1 MSGRRHEFREELSLK
16 PLTGKVAWVTGG
28 ASGIGHSTADKLRS
42 MGAQVA
48 ILDVARPADLPE
60 STEVHIC
67 DVATR
72 SSVEAAADLLE
83 RRFGP
88 PAILV
93 NSAGISGAA
102 PLCEFSDDLWNRILA
117 VNLTG
122 TFNMIRRV
130 MGGMLKM
137 GWGRIVLISSDSA
150 FRVSAGQAAYAS
162 TKAAVITLGQVAAV
176 EGGPAGVTCNIV
188 SPGIIDTPMSRRRW
202 NTREELRAAVTSSTL
217 SNPQGAVLEADDVAN
232 AAAFLCLPE
241 SGHITGQTL
250 HVNGGMVMR

>member
-1 MSGRRHEFREELSLK
+1 
-16 PLTGKVAWVTGG
+16 
-28 ASGIGHSTADKLRS
+28 
-42 MGAQVA
+42 
-48 ILDVARPADLPE
+48 
-60 STEVHIC
+60 
-67 DVATR
+67 
-72 SSVEAAADLLE
+72 
-83 RRFGP
+83 
-88 PAILV
+88 
-93 NSAGISGAA
+93 
-102 PLCEFSDDLWNRILA
+102 LWNRILA

-176 EGGPAGVTCNIV
+176 EGGPAGITCNIV